1 MKGVTV
7 RISWPGRRV
16 VVAVVWDL
24 VHRTGMLAIVVDMVV
39 HNGGGV
45 KIMRP
50 TVIGGR
56 GAERGGSGRRSFE
69 VSGGAVLLIR
79 FVHVRDSGGSGNT
92 AVVDALVFG
101 LFQICQ
107 RDERVA
113 LA

>member
-1 MKGVTV
+1 MVVVVV
-7 RISWPGRRV
+7 RVRRPVVVV
-16 VVAVVWDL
+16 VVAAVRRDREPVAAGRGTGPVVA
-24 VHRTGMLAIVVDMVV
+24 RPVVV
-39 HNGGGV
+39 
-45 KIMRP
+45 
-50 TVIGGR
+50 GGR

-101 LFQICQ
+101 LFQTWQC
-107 RDERVA
+107 DERVA